1 MDIEFE
7 LLKTLIFSLSFLF
20 SLFYYRILNMP
31 ESVIILKK
39 ENQALKAEIDA
50 LSKTVITDIHYI
62 IIK

>member
-1 MDIEFE
+1 
-7 LLKTLIFSLSFLF
+7 
-20 SLFYYRILNMP
+20 MP